1 MTILHEIGGV
11 FQQVVSMSLT
21 ASLVILAIC
30 AARLLLRQAPK
41 KFSYWLWAG
50 AAFRLVCPF
59 SFPAAFSLLALAPAA
74 QTVAETGPLTEVSY
88 LPGAGLPEAA
98 PGVGAADAALPQVA
112 GTGQALGLWEVL
124 GLVWLLGA
132 VALVVGALVAYL
144 RVKGQVATAV
154 KFAHNVYECG
164 AFRSPFVLGF
174 FRPKIY
180 IPFGLEPR
188 QREHVLC
195 HESAHIQRRDY
206 LIKTLGFL
214 LLAIHWFNPLVWLAF
229 HLMSRDME
237 MSCDEKVLAQLGEE
251 ARREYSLSLL
261 SIGSRRRFPAPNP
274 LAFGETGVKERVVNV
289 MKFRRAK
296 RWVTVA
302 AAVAVVAVTAACA
315 ANPAGESLLP
325 SASPASSGD
334 SGGAGDTSSATLA
347 TGVEDEVDQHLLEVL
362 TTWLDQPDQELLS
375 RYEAARQ
382 SLRPITMGD
391 GAAASAAESSPEA
404 DAGPSQVGE
413 SSLASG
419 KSSDPS
425 AAAQA
430 ELDAYLQEAFPP
442 EYFTERGYEAFTSTM
457 MQSYFFHL
465 FVGDGTMKLARLEP
479 NETEPENSSWQWVA
493 TARVSRPGEEEQDIP
508 LRVSVQ
514 EEGDKIASLRL
525 YREDV
530 TQVYAYFGSDP
541 FLAMESAAQEQQA
554 ELEAEMQDAFDNMQS
569 LQEEIDRLEAEQAE
583 GAAVSSQLEEA
594 QSQWQAE
601 FDRYGDALGQAYE
614 DGDTAESSAVS
625 QPEATPP
632 PAASQSGAETATEP
646 PQAAAARLGTAHYQ
660 WIRDNVGL
668 PVLDFYTETKVREI
682 SEAGDAM
689 IIGATDYFLPREED
703 KSLWIIG
710 NTKELDGDQ
719 EGWLRN
725 TCTIEARLVDGV
737 WTAMDYST
745 GILSLA

>member
-1 MTILHEIGGV
+1 MDIFREIGGV

-21 ASLVILAIC
+21 AGLVILAIC
-30 AARLLLRQAPK
+30 GARLLLRQAPK

-88 LPGAGLPEAA
+88 LPGAGLPAA
-98 PGVGAADAALPQVA
+98 PGVGAADAVLPQAA
-112 GTGQALGLWEVL
+112 GAGQALGLWEVL

-132 VALVVGALVAYL
+132 AALLIGALVAYL

-206 LIKTLGFL
+206 LVKPLGFL

-237 MSCDEKVLAQLGEE
+237 MSCDEKVLSQLGEE

-325 SASPASSGD
+325 SASPASAD
-334 SGGAGDTSSATLA
+334 SGGAGGTSSATLA
-347 TGVEDEVDQHLLEVL
+347 TGIYDEGDQRLLEVL
-362 TTWLDQPDQELLS
+362 TTWLDQPDETLVELSTSGDRAAVQEG
-375 RYEAARQ
+375 REAHNQKVDARF
-382 SLRPITMGD
+382 
-391 GAAASAAESSPEA
+391 E
-404 DAGPSQVGE
+404 
-413 SSLASG
+413 
-419 KSSDPS
+419 
-425 AAAQA
+425 
-430 ELDAYLQEAFPP
+430 ELFPG
-442 EYFTERGYEAFTSTM
+442 EYFTATGYESLRTKVL
-457 MQSYFFHL
+457 QDVRFHVM
-465 FVGDGTMKLARLEP
+465 VGDGTMKLARLEP

-569 LQEEIDRLEAEQAE
+569 LQEEIDRLEAEQEE

-625 QPEATPP
+625 QPEAAATPP
-632 PAASQSGAETATEP
+632 PPLEAPEADVTALGQAVFQEQLDRMGIAPLETAASQPTIYNQDEDTIQFGMGFYYRPENTED
-646 PQAAAARLGTAHYQ
+646 TMQ
-660 WIRDNVGL
+660 WL
-668 PVLDFYTETKVREI
+668 P
-682 SEAGDAM
+682 
-689 IIGATDYFLPREED
+689 
-703 KSLWIIG
+703 G
-710 NTKELDGDQ
+710 NTWYADG
-719 EGWLRN
+719 EYAGWLKCSRVM
-725 TCTIEARLVDGV
+725 TAELQDGQ
-737 WTAMDYST
+737 WTVTQVGT
-745 GILSLA
+745 GALPTPWPRG

>member
-1 MTILHEIGGV
+1 MDIFREIGGV

-21 ASLVILAIC
+21 AGLVILAIC

-88 LPGAGLPEAA
+88 LPGAGLPAAA
-98 PGVGAADAALPQVA
+98 PGVGAADAALPQAA
-112 GTGQALGLWEVL
+112 GAGQALGLWEVL

-132 VALVVGALVAYL
+132 AALLIGALVAYL

-206 LIKTLGFL
+206 LVKPLGFL
-214 LLAIHWFNPLVWLAF
+214 LLTIHWFNPLVWLAF

-237 MSCDEKVLAQLGEE
+237 MSCDEKVLSQLGEE

-325 SASPASSGD
+325 SASPASAD
-334 SGGAGDTSSATLA
+334 SGGAGGTSSATLA
-347 TGVEDEVDQHLLEVL
+347 TGIYDEADQHLLEVL
-362 TTWLDQPDQELLS
+362 TTWLDQPDEMLVELSTPGEKPATQE
-375 RYEAARQ
+375 
-382 SLRPITMGD
+382 
-391 GAAASAAESSPEA
+391 
-404 DAGPSQVGE
+404 V
-413 SSLASG
+413 
-419 KSSDPS
+419 
-425 AAAQA
+425 
-430 ELDAYLQEAFPP
+430 LDAMEQEINARFEELFPG
-442 EYFTERGYEAFTSTM
+442 EYFTATGYESLRAKVL
-457 MQSYFFHL
+457 QDVRFHVM
-465 FVGDGTMKLARLEP
+465 VGDGTMKLARLEP

-525 YREDV
+525 YPEDV

-541 FLAMESAAQEQQA
+541 FLGMESAAQEQQE
-554 ELEAEMQDAFDNMQS
+554 ELEAELQDAFDNMQS
-569 LQEEIDRLEAEQAE
+569 LQEEIDRLEAEQEE

-625 QPEATPP
+625 QPEAAATPP
-632 PAASQSGAETATEP
+632 PPQEAPEADVTALGQAVFQEQLDRMGIAPLETAASQPTIYNQNEDTIQFGMGFYYRPENTED
-646 PQAAAARLGTAHYQ
+646 TMQ
-660 WIRDNVGL
+660 WL
-668 PVLDFYTETKVREI
+668 P
-682 SEAGDAM
+682 
-689 IIGATDYFLPREED
+689 
-703 KSLWIIG
+703 G
-710 NTKELDGDQ
+710 NTWYADG
-719 EGWLRN
+719 EYAGWLKCSRVM
-725 TCTIEARLVDGV
+725 TAELQDGQ
-737 WTAMDYST
+737 WTVTQVGT
-745 GILSLA
+745 GALPTPWPRG

>member
-1 MTILHEIGGV
+1 MDIFREIGGV

-21 ASLVILAIC
+21 AGLVILAIC

-74 QTVAETGPLTEVSY
+74 QTVAEIGPLTEVSY
-88 LPGAGLPEAA
+88 LPGAGLPAAA
-98 PGVGAADAALPQVA
+98 PGGGAADAALPQAA
-112 GTGQALGLWEVL
+112 GAGQALGLWEVL

-132 VALVVGALVAYL
+132 AALLIGALVAYL

-206 LIKTLGFL
+206 LVKPLGFL

-237 MSCDEKVLAQLGEE
+237 MSCDEKVLSQLGEE

-325 SASPASSGD
+325 SSSPASSEDPG
-334 SGGAGDTSSATLA
+334 SAVSTASSTLA
-347 TGVEDEVDQHLLEVL
+347 TGMYDEADQHLLEVL
-362 TTWLDQPDQELLS
+362 TTWLDQPDETLVELSTPGEKPATQEVLDTM
-375 RYEAARQ
+375 EQEINARF
-382 SLRPITMGD
+382 
-391 GAAASAAESSPEA
+391 E
-404 DAGPSQVGE
+404 
-413 SSLASG
+413 
-419 KSSDPS
+419 
-425 AAAQA
+425 
-430 ELDAYLQEAFPP
+430 ELFPG
-442 EYFTERGYEAFTSTM
+442 EYFTETGYESLRAVVLQTVR
-457 MQSYFFHL
+457 FHTA
-465 FVGDGTMKLARLEP
+465 VGDGAMKLARLEP

-493 TARVSRPGEEEQDIP
+493 TVRVSRPGEEEQDIP

-525 YREDV
+525 YPEDV

-541 FLAMESAAQEQQA
+541 FLAMESAAQEQQE

-569 LQEEIDRLEAEQAE
+569 LQEEIDRLEAEQEE
-583 GAAVSSQLEEA
+583 GAAVSSRLEEA

-601 FDRYGDALGQAYE
+601 FDRYGAAQGQAYE

-625 QPEATPP
+625 QPETAATPP
-632 PAASQSGAETATEP
+632 PPQEAPEADVTALGQAVFQEQLDRMGIAPLETAASQPTIYNQNEDTIQFGMGFYYRPENTED
-646 PQAAAARLGTAHYQ
+646 TMQ
-660 WIRDNVGL
+660 WL
-668 PVLDFYTETKVREI
+668 P
-682 SEAGDAM
+682 
-689 IIGATDYFLPREED
+689 
-703 KSLWIIG
+703 G
-710 NTKELDGDQ
+710 NTWYADG
-719 EGWLRN
+719 EYAGWLKCSRVM
-725 TCTIEARLVDGV
+725 TAELQDGQ
-737 WTAMDYST
+737 WTVTQVGT
-745 GILSLA
+745 GALPTPWPQG

>member
-1 MTILHEIGGV
+1 MDIFREIGGV

-21 ASLVILAIC
+21 AGLVILAIC

-88 LPGAGLPEAA
+88 LPGAGLPAAA
-98 PGVGAADAALPQVA
+98 PGVGAADAVLPQAA
-112 GTGQALGLWEVL
+112 GAGQALGLWEVL

-132 VALVVGALVAYL
+132 AALLIGALVAYL

-206 LIKTLGFL
+206 LIKPLGFL

-237 MSCDEKVLAQLGEE
+237 MSCDEKVLSQLGEE

-334 SGGAGDTSSATLA
+334 SGGAGGTSSATLA

-362 TTWLDQPDQELLS
+362 TTWLDQPDETLVELSTPGEKPATQE
-375 RYEAARQ
+375 
-382 SLRPITMGD
+382 
-391 GAAASAAESSPEA
+391 
-404 DAGPSQVGE
+404 V
-413 SSLASG
+413 
-419 KSSDPS
+419 
-425 AAAQA
+425 
-430 ELDAYLQEAFPP
+430 LDAMEQEINARFEELFPG
-442 EYFTERGYEAFTSTM
+442 EYFTETGYESLRAVVL
-457 MQSYFFHL
+457 QAVRFHTA
-465 FVGDGTMKLARLEP
+465 VGDGTMKLARLEP

-493 TARVSRPGEEEQDIP
+493 TVRVSRPGEEEQDIP

-541 FLAMESAAQEQQA
+541 FLEMESAAQEQQE
-554 ELEAEMQDAFDNMQS
+554 ELEAELQDAFDNMQS
-569 LQEEIDRLEAEQAE
+569 LQEEIDRLEEEQEE
-583 GAAVSSQLEEA
+583 GAAVSSRLEEA

-625 QPEATPP
+625 QPEAAATPP
-632 PAASQSGAETATEP
+632 PPQEAPEADVTALGQAVFQEQLDRMGIAPLETAASQPTIYNQNEDTIQFGMGFYYRPENTED
-646 PQAAAARLGTAHYQ
+646 TMQ
-660 WIRDNVGL
+660 WL
-668 PVLDFYTETKVREI
+668 P
-682 SEAGDAM
+682 
-689 IIGATDYFLPREED
+689 
-703 KSLWIIG
+703 G
-710 NTKELDGDQ
+710 NTWYADG
-719 EGWLRN
+719 EYAGWLKCSRVM
-725 TCTIEARLVDGV
+725 TAELQDGQ
-737 WTAMDYST
+737 WTVTQVGT
-745 GILSLA
+745 GALPTPWPQG

>member
-1 MTILHEIGGV
+1 MTILREIGGV

-30 AARLLLRQAPK
+30 GARLLLRQAPK

-98 PGVGAADAALPQVA
+98 PGVGAADAVLPQAA
-112 GTGQALGLWEVL
+112 GAGQALGLWEVL

-132 VALVVGALVAYL
+132 AALLIGALVAYL

-206 LIKTLGFL
+206 LIKPLGFL

-237 MSCDEKVLAQLGEE
+237 MSCDEKVLSQLGEE

-325 SASPASSGD
+325 SSSPASSEDPG
-334 SGGAGDTSSATLA
+334 SAVSTASSTLA
-347 TGVEDEVDQHLLEVL
+347 TGMYDEADQHLLEVL
-362 TTWLDQPDQELLS
+362 TTWLDQPDETLVELSTPGEKPATQEVLDTM
-375 RYEAARQ
+375 EQEINARF
-382 SLRPITMGD
+382 
-391 GAAASAAESSPEA
+391 E
-404 DAGPSQVGE
+404 
-413 SSLASG
+413 
-419 KSSDPS
+419 
-425 AAAQA
+425 
-430 ELDAYLQEAFPP
+430 ELFPG
-442 EYFTERGYEAFTSTM
+442 EYFTETGYESLRAVVL
-457 MQSYFFHL
+457 QDVRFHTA
-465 FVGDGTMKLARLEP
+465 VGDGAMKLARLEP

-493 TARVSRPGEEEQDIP
+493 TVRVSRPGEEEQDIP

-541 FLAMESAAQEQQA
+541 FLAMESAAQEQQE

-569 LQEEIDRLEAEQAE
+569 LQEEIDQLEAEQEE

-625 QPEATPP
+625 QPEAAATPP
-632 PAASQSGAETATEP
+632 PPQEAPEADVTALGQAVFQEQLDRMGIAPLETAASQPTIYNQNEDTIQFGMGFYYRPENTED
-646 PQAAAARLGTAHYQ
+646 TMQ
-660 WIRDNVGL
+660 WL
-668 PVLDFYTETKVREI
+668 P
-682 SEAGDAM
+682 
-689 IIGATDYFLPREED
+689 
-703 KSLWIIG
+703 G
-710 NTKELDGDQ
+710 NTWYADG
-719 EGWLRN
+719 EYAGWLKCSRVM
-725 TCTIEARLVDGV
+725 TAELQDGQ
-737 WTAMDYST
+737 WTVTQVGT
-745 GILSLA
+745 GALPTPWPQG

>member
-1 MTILHEIGGV
+1 MDIFREIGGV

-21 ASLVILAIC
+21 AGLVILAIC

-88 LPGAGLPEAA
+88 LPGAGLPAAA
-98 PGVGAADAALPQVA
+98 PGVGAADAVLPQAA
-112 GTGQALGLWEVL
+112 GAGQALGLWEVL

-132 VALVVGALVAYL
+132 AALLIGALVAYL

-195 HESAHIQRRDY
+195 HESAHIQRGDY
-206 LIKTLGFL
+206 LIKPLGFL

-237 MSCDEKVLAQLGEE
+237 MSCDEKVLSQLGEE

-325 SASPASSGD
+325 SASPASAD
-334 SGGAGDTSSATLA
+334 SGGAGGTSSATLA

-362 TTWLDQPDQELLS
+362 TTWLNQPDETLVELSTPGEKPATQEVLDTM
-375 RYEAARQ
+375 EQEINARF
-382 SLRPITMGD
+382 
-391 GAAASAAESSPEA
+391 E
-404 DAGPSQVGE
+404 
-413 SSLASG
+413 
-419 KSSDPS
+419 
-425 AAAQA
+425 
-430 ELDAYLQEAFPP
+430 ELFPG
-442 EYFTERGYEAFTSTM
+442 EYFTETGYGSLRAKVL
-457 MQSYFFHL
+457 QAVRFHTA
-465 FVGDGTMKLARLEP
+465 VGDGTMKLARLEP

-493 TARVSRPGEEEQDIP
+493 TVRVSRPGEEEQDIP

-525 YREDV
+525 YPEDV

-541 FLAMESAAQEQQA
+541 FLAMESTAQEQQA
-554 ELEAEMQDAFDNMQS
+554 ELETEMQDAFDNMQS
-569 LQEEIDRLEAEQAE
+569 LQEEIDRLEAEQEE

-625 QPEATPP
+625 QPEAAATPP
-632 PAASQSGAETATEP
+632 PPQEAPEADVTALGQAVFQEQLDRMGIAPLETAASQPTIYNQNEDTIQFGMGFYYRPENTED
-646 PQAAAARLGTAHYQ
+646 TMQ
-660 WIRDNVGL
+660 WL
-668 PVLDFYTETKVREI
+668 P
-682 SEAGDAM
+682 
-689 IIGATDYFLPREED
+689 
-703 KSLWIIG
+703 G
-710 NTKELDGDQ
+710 NTWYADG
-719 EGWLRN
+719 EYAGWLKCSRVM
-725 TCTIEARLVDGV
+725 TAELQDGQ
-737 WTAMDYST
+737 WTVTQVGT
-745 GILSLA
+745 GALPTPWPQG

>member
-1 MTILHEIGGV
+1 MDIFREIGGV

-88 LPGAGLPEAA
+88 LPGAGLPAAA
-98 PGVGAADAALPQVA
+98 PGVGAADAALPQAA
-112 GTGQALGLWEVL
+112 GAGQALGLWEVL

-132 VALVVGALVAYL
+132 AALVIGALVAYL

-206 LIKTLGFL
+206 LVKPLGFL

-237 MSCDEKVLAQLGEE
+237 MSCDEKVLSQLGEE

-325 SASPASSGD
+325 SASPASAD
-334 SGGAGDTSSATLA
+334 SGGAGGTSSATLA

-362 TTWLDQPDQELLS
+362 TTWLDQPDETL
-375 RYEAARQ
+375 
-382 SLRPITMGD
+382 
-391 GAAASAAESSPEA
+391 
-404 DAGPSQVGE
+404 
-413 SSLASG
+413 
-419 KSSDPS
+419 
-425 AAAQA
+425 A
-430 ELDAYLQEAFPP
+430 ELSTPGEKPATQEVLDAMEQEINARFEELFPG
-442 EYFTERGYEAFTSTM
+442 EYFTATGYESLRAKVL
-457 MQSYFFHL
+457 QDVRFHVM
-465 FVGDGTMKLARLEP
+465 VGDGTMKLARLEP

-493 TARVSRPGEEEQDIP
+493 TVRVSRPGEEEQDIP

-525 YREDV
+525 YPEDV

-541 FLAMESAAQEQQA
+541 FLEMESAAQEQQE
-554 ELEAEMQDAFDNMQS
+554 ELEAELQDAFDNMQS
-569 LQEEIDRLEAEQAE
+569 LQEEIDRLEEEQEE

-625 QPEATPP
+625 QPETAATPP
-632 PAASQSGAETATEP
+632 PPQEAPEADVTALGQAVFQEQLDRMGIAPLETAASQPTIYNQDEDTIQFGMGFYYRPENTED
-646 PQAAAARLGTAHYQ
+646 TMQ
-660 WIRDNVGL
+660 WL
-668 PVLDFYTETKVREI
+668 P
-682 SEAGDAM
+682 
-689 IIGATDYFLPREED
+689 
-703 KSLWIIG
+703 G
-710 NTKELDGDQ
+710 NTWYADG
-719 EGWLRN
+719 EYAGWLKCSRVM
-725 TCTIEARLVDGV
+725 TAELQDGQ
-737 WTAMDYST
+737 WTVTQVGT
-745 GILSLA
+745 GALPTPWPRG

>member
-1 MTILHEIGGV
+1 MDIFREIGGV

-21 ASLVILAIC
+21 AGLVILAIC

-88 LPGAGLPEAA
+88 LPGAGLPAAA
-98 PGVGAADAALPQVA
+98 PGVGAADAALPQAA
-112 GTGQALGLWEVL
+112 GAGQALGLWEVL

-132 VALVVGALVAYL
+132 AALLIGALVAYL

-206 LIKTLGFL
+206 LVKPLGFL
-214 LLAIHWFNPLVWLAF
+214 LLTIHWFNPLVWLAF

-237 MSCDEKVLAQLGEE
+237 MSCDEKVLSQLGEE

-325 SASPASSGD
+325 SSSPASSEDPG
-334 SGGAGDTSSATLA
+334 SAVSTASSTLA
-347 TGVEDEVDQHLLEVL
+347 TGMYDEADQHLLEVL
-362 TTWLDQPDQELLS
+362 TTWLNQPDETLVELSTPGENPATQE
-375 RYEAARQ
+375 
-382 SLRPITMGD
+382 
-391 GAAASAAESSPEA
+391 
-404 DAGPSQVGE
+404 V
-413 SSLASG
+413 
-419 KSSDPS
+419 
-425 AAAQA
+425 
-430 ELDAYLQEAFPP
+430 LDAMEQEINARFEELFPG
-442 EYFTERGYEAFTSTM
+442 EYFTATGYESLRAKVL
-457 MQSYFFHL
+457 QDVRFHVM
-465 FVGDGTMKLARLEP
+465 VGDGTMKLARLEP

-493 TARVSRPGEEEQDIP
+493 TVRVSRPGEEEQDIP

-525 YREDV
+525 YPEDV

-554 ELEAEMQDAFDNMQS
+554 ELETEMQDAFDNMQS
-569 LQEEIDRLEAEQAE
+569 LQEEIDRLEAEQEE

-625 QPEATPP
+625 QPEAAATPP
-632 PAASQSGAETATEP
+632 PPQEAPEADVTALGQAVFQEQLDRMGIAPLETAASQPTIYNQDEDTIQFGMGFYYRPENTED
-646 PQAAAARLGTAHYQ
+646 TMQ
-660 WIRDNVGL
+660 WL
-668 PVLDFYTETKVREI
+668 P
-682 SEAGDAM
+682 
-689 IIGATDYFLPREED
+689 
-703 KSLWIIG
+703 G
-710 NTKELDGDQ
+710 NTWYADG
-719 EGWLRN
+719 EYAGWLKCSRVM
-725 TCTIEARLVDGV
+725 TAELQDGQ
-737 WTAMDYST
+737 WTVTQVGT
-745 GILSLA
+745 GALPTPWPQG

>member
-1 MTILHEIGGV
+1 MDIFREIGGV

-88 LPGAGLPEAA
+88 LPGAGLLEAA
-98 PGVGAADAALPQVA
+98 PGVGAADAVLPQAA
-112 GTGQALGLWEVL
+112 GAGQALGLWEVL

-132 VALVVGALVAYL
+132 AALVIGALVAYL

-206 LIKTLGFL
+206 LVKPLGFL

-237 MSCDEKVLAQLGEE
+237 MSCDEKVLSQLGEE

-334 SGGAGDTSSATLA
+334 SGGAGGTSSATLA
-347 TGVEDEVDQHLLEVL
+347 TGMYDEADQHLLEVL
-362 TTWLDQPDQELLS
+362 TTWLDQPDETLVELSTPGEKPATQE
-375 RYEAARQ
+375 
-382 SLRPITMGD
+382 
-391 GAAASAAESSPEA
+391 
-404 DAGPSQVGE
+404 V
-413 SSLASG
+413 
-419 KSSDPS
+419 
-425 AAAQA
+425 
-430 ELDAYLQEAFPP
+430 LDAMEQEINARFEELFPG
-442 EYFTERGYEAFTSTM
+442 EYFTETGYESLRAVVL
-457 MQSYFFHL
+457 QAVRFHTA
-465 FVGDGTMKLARLEP
+465 VGDGAMKLARLEP

-493 TARVSRPGEEEQDIP
+493 TVRVSRPGEEEQDIP

-541 FLAMESAAQEQQA
+541 FLAMESTAQEQQA

-569 LQEEIDRLEAEQAE
+569 LQEEIDQLEAEQEE

-625 QPEATPP
+625 QPEAAATPP
-632 PAASQSGAETATEP
+632 PPQEAPEADVTALGQAVFQEQLDRMGIAPLETAASQPTIYNQDEDTIQFGMGFYYRPENTED
-646 PQAAAARLGTAHYQ
+646 TTQ
-660 WIRDNVGL
+660 WL
-668 PVLDFYTETKVREI
+668 P
-682 SEAGDAM
+682 
-689 IIGATDYFLPREED
+689 
-703 KSLWIIG
+703 G
-710 NTKELDGDQ
+710 NTWYADG
-719 EGWLRN
+719 EYAGWLKCSRVM
-725 TCTIEARLVDGV
+725 TAELQDGQ
-737 WTAMDYST
+737 WTVTQVGT
-745 GILSLA
+745 GALPTPWPRG

>member
-1 MTILHEIGGV
+1 MTILREIGGV

-30 AARLLLRQAPK
+30 GARLLLRQAPK

-88 LPGAGLPEAA
+88 LPGAGLPAAA
-98 PGVGAADAALPQVA
+98 PGVGAADAALPQAA
-112 GTGQALGLWEVL
+112 GAGQALGLWEVL

-132 VALVVGALVAYL
+132 AALVIGALVAYL

-206 LIKTLGFL
+206 LIKPLGFL

-237 MSCDEKVLAQLGEE
+237 MSCDEKVLSQLGEE

-325 SASPASSGD
+325 SASPASAD
-334 SGGAGDTSSATLA
+334 SGGAGGTSSATLA
-347 TGVEDEVDQHLLEVL
+347 TGMYDEADQHLLEVL
-362 TTWLDQPDQELLS
+362 TTWLDQPDETLVELSTPGEKPATQE
-375 RYEAARQ
+375 
-382 SLRPITMGD
+382 
-391 GAAASAAESSPEA
+391 
-404 DAGPSQVGE
+404 V
-413 SSLASG
+413 
-419 KSSDPS
+419 
-425 AAAQA
+425 
-430 ELDAYLQEAFPP
+430 LDAMEQEINARFEELFPG
-442 EYFTERGYEAFTSTM
+442 EYFTETGYESLRAVVL
-457 MQSYFFHL
+457 QAVRFHTA
-465 FVGDGTMKLARLEP
+465 VGDGAMKLARLEP

-493 TARVSRPGEEEQDIP
+493 TVRVSRPGEEEQDIP

-541 FLAMESAAQEQQA
+541 FLAMESTAQEQQA

-569 LQEEIDRLEAEQAE
+569 LQEEIDRLEAEQEE

-625 QPEATPP
+625 QPEAAATPP
-632 PAASQSGAETATEP
+632 PPQEAPEADVTALGQAVFQEQLDRMGIAPLETAASQPTIYNQNEDTIQFGMGFYYRPENTED
-646 PQAAAARLGTAHYQ
+646 TMQ
-660 WIRDNVGL
+660 WL
-668 PVLDFYTETKVREI
+668 P
-682 SEAGDAM
+682 
-689 IIGATDYFLPREED
+689 
-703 KSLWIIG
+703 G
-710 NTKELDGDQ
+710 NTWYADG
-719 EGWLRN
+719 EYAGWLKCSRVM
-725 TCTIEARLVDGV
+725 TAELQDGQ
-737 WTAMDYST
+737 WTVTQVGT
-745 GILSLA
+745 GALPTPWPQG

>member
-74 QTVAETGPLTEVSY
+74 QTVSETGPLTEVSY

-98 PGVGAADAALPQVA
+98 PGVGAADAVLPQAA
-112 GTGQALGLWEVL
+112 GAGQALGLWEVL

-132 VALVVGALVAYL
+132 AALVIGALAAYL

-206 LIKTLGFL
+206 LVKPLGFL

-237 MSCDEKVLAQLGEE
+237 MSCDEKVLSQLGEE

-325 SASPASSGD
+325 SASPASAD
-334 SGGAGDTSSATLA
+334 SGGAGGTSSATLA
-347 TGVEDEVDQHLLEVL
+347 TGMYDEADQHLLEVL
-362 TTWLDQPDQELLS
+362 TTWLDQPDETLVELSTPGEKPATQE
-375 RYEAARQ
+375 
-382 SLRPITMGD
+382 
-391 GAAASAAESSPEA
+391 
-404 DAGPSQVGE
+404 V
-413 SSLASG
+413 
-419 KSSDPS
+419 
-425 AAAQA
+425 
-430 ELDAYLQEAFPP
+430 LDAMEQEINARFEELFPG
-442 EYFTERGYEAFTSTM
+442 EYFTETGYESLRAVVL
-457 MQSYFFHL
+457 QAVRFHTA
-465 FVGDGTMKLARLEP
+465 VGDGAMKLARLEP

-493 TARVSRPGEEEQDIP
+493 TVRVSRPGEEEQDIP

-541 FLAMESAAQEQQA
+541 FLAMESTAQEQQA

-569 LQEEIDRLEAEQAE
+569 LQEEIDQLEAEQEE

-625 QPEATPP
+625 QPEAAATPP
-632 PAASQSGAETATEP
+632 PPQEAPEADVTALGQAVFQEQLDRMGIAPLETAASQPTIYNQDEDTIQFGMGFYYRPENTED
-646 PQAAAARLGTAHYQ
+646 TTQ
-660 WIRDNVGL
+660 WL
-668 PVLDFYTETKVREI
+668 P
-682 SEAGDAM
+682 
-689 IIGATDYFLPREED
+689 
-703 KSLWIIG
+703 G
-710 NTKELDGDQ
+710 NTWYADG
-719 EGWLRN
+719 EYAGWLKCSRVM
-725 TCTIEARLVDGV
+725 TAELQDGQ
-737 WTAMDYST
+737 WTVTQVGT
-745 GILSLA
+745 GALPTPWPQG

>member
-1 MTILHEIGGV
+1 MTILREIGGV

-21 ASLVILAIC
+21 AGLVILAIC

-98 PGVGAADAALPQVA
+98 PGVETADAALPQAA
-112 GTGQALGLWEVL
+112 GAGQALGLWEVL

-132 VALVVGALVAYL
+132 AALLIGALVAYL

-206 LIKTLGFL
+206 LIKPLGFL

-237 MSCDEKVLAQLGEE
+237 MSCDEKVLSQLGEE

-334 SGGAGDTSSATLA
+334 SGGAGGTSSATLA
-347 TGVEDEVDQHLLEVL
+347 TGIYDEVDQHLLEVL
-362 TTWLDQPDQELLS
+362 TTWLDQPDETLVELSTPGEKPATQEVLDTM
-375 RYEAARQ
+375 EQEINARF
-382 SLRPITMGD
+382 
-391 GAAASAAESSPEA
+391 E
-404 DAGPSQVGE
+404 
-413 SSLASG
+413 
-419 KSSDPS
+419 
-425 AAAQA
+425 
-430 ELDAYLQEAFPP
+430 ELFPG
-442 EYFTERGYEAFTSTM
+442 EYFTETGYASLRAVVL
-457 MQSYFFHL
+457 QAVRFHTA
-465 FVGDGTMKLARLEP
+465 VGDGTMKLARLEP

-493 TARVSRPGEEEQDIP
+493 TVRVSRPGEEEQDIP

-569 LQEEIDRLEAEQAE
+569 LQEEIDRLEEEQEE

-625 QPEATPP
+625 RPEAAATPP
-632 PAASQSGAETATEP
+632 PPQEAPEADVTALGQAVFQEQLDRMGIAPLETAASQPTIYNQDEDTIQFGMGFYYRPENTED
-646 PQAAAARLGTAHYQ
+646 TMQ
-660 WIRDNVGL
+660 WL
-668 PVLDFYTETKVREI
+668 P
-682 SEAGDAM
+682 
-689 IIGATDYFLPREED
+689 
-703 KSLWIIG
+703 G
-710 NTKELDGDQ
+710 NTWYADG
-719 EGWLRN
+719 EYAGWLKCSRVM
-725 TCTIEARLVDGV
+725 TAELQDGQ
-737 WTAMDYST
+737 WTVTQAGT
-745 GILSLA
+745 GALPTPWPQG

>member
-1 MTILHEIGGV
+1 MDIFREIGGV

-21 ASLVILAIC
+21 AGLVILAIC

-88 LPGAGLPEAA
+88 LPGAGLPAAA
-98 PGVGAADAALPQVA
+98 PGVGAADAALPQAA
-112 GTGQALGLWEVL
+112 GAGQALGLWEVL

-132 VALVVGALVAYL
+132 AALLIGALVAYL

-206 LIKTLGFL
+206 LVKPLGFL

-237 MSCDEKVLAQLGEE
+237 MSCDEKVLSQLGEE

-325 SASPASSGD
+325 SSSPASSEDPG
-334 SGGAGDTSSATLA
+334 SAVSTASSTLA
-347 TGVEDEVDQHLLEVL
+347 TGMYDEADQHLLEVL
-362 TTWLDQPDQELLS
+362 TTWLDQPDETLVELSTPGEKPATQEVLDTM
-375 RYEAARQ
+375 EQEINARF
-382 SLRPITMGD
+382 
-391 GAAASAAESSPEA
+391 E
-404 DAGPSQVGE
+404 
-413 SSLASG
+413 
-419 KSSDPS
+419 
-425 AAAQA
+425 
-430 ELDAYLQEAFPP
+430 ELFPG
-442 EYFTERGYEAFTSTM
+442 EYFTETGYESLRAVVLQTVR
-457 MQSYFFHL
+457 FHTA
-465 FVGDGTMKLARLEP
+465 VGDGTMKLARLEP

-493 TARVSRPGEEEQDIP
+493 TVRVSRPGEEEQDIP

-525 YREDV
+525 YPEDV

-569 LQEEIDRLEAEQAE
+569 LQEEIDRLEAEQEE

-601 FDRYGDALGQAYE
+601 FDRYGAAQGQAYE

-625 QPEATPP
+625 QPETAATPP
-632 PAASQSGAETATEP
+632 PPQEAPEADVTALGQAVFQEQLDRMGIAPLETAASQPTIYNQDEDTIQFGMGFYYRPENTED
-646 PQAAAARLGTAHYQ
+646 TMQ
-660 WIRDNVGL
+660 WL
-668 PVLDFYTETKVREI
+668 P
-682 SEAGDAM
+682 
-689 IIGATDYFLPREED
+689 
-703 KSLWIIG
+703 G
-710 NTKELDGDQ
+710 NTWYADG
-719 EGWLRN
+719 EYAGWLKCSRVM
-725 TCTIEARLVDGV
+725 TAELQDGQ
-737 WTAMDYST
+737 WTVTQVGT
-745 GILSLA
+745 GALPTPWPRG

>member
-1 MTILHEIGGV
+1 MTILREIDGV

-21 ASLVILAIC
+21 AGLVILAIC

-88 LPGAGLPEAA
+88 LPGAGLPAAA
-98 PGVGAADAALPQVA
+98 PGVGAADAALPQAA
-112 GTGQALGLWEVL
+112 GAGQALGLWEVL
-124 GLVWLLGA
+124 GLVWILGA
-132 VALVVGALVAYL
+132 AALLIGALVAYL

-188 QREHVLC
+188 QQEHVLC

-206 LIKTLGFL
+206 LIKPLGFL

-237 MSCDEKVLAQLGEE
+237 MSCDEKVLSQLGEE

-325 SASPASSGD
+325 SASPASAD
-334 SGGAGDTSSATLA
+334 SGGAGGTSSATLA
-347 TGVEDEVDQHLLEVL
+347 TGIYDEADQHLLEVL
-362 TTWLDQPDQELLS
+362 TTWLDQPDEMLVELSTPGEKPATQE
-375 RYEAARQ
+375 
-382 SLRPITMGD
+382 
-391 GAAASAAESSPEA
+391 
-404 DAGPSQVGE
+404 V
-413 SSLASG
+413 
-419 KSSDPS
+419 
-425 AAAQA
+425 
-430 ELDAYLQEAFPP
+430 LDAMEQEINARFEELFPG
-442 EYFTERGYEAFTSTM
+442 EYFTATGYESLRAKVL
-457 MQSYFFHL
+457 QDVRFHVM
-465 FVGDGTMKLARLEP
+465 VGDGTMKLARLEP

-525 YREDV
+525 YPEDV

-541 FLAMESAAQEQQA
+541 FLGMESAAQEQQE
-554 ELEAEMQDAFDNMQS
+554 ELEAELQDAFDNMQS
-569 LQEEIDRLEAEQAE
+569 LQEEIDRLEEEQEE

-601 FDRYGDALGQAYE
+601 FDRYGAAQGQAYE

-625 QPEATPP
+625 QPETAATPP
-632 PAASQSGAETATEP
+632 PPQEAPEADVTALGQAVFQEQLDRMGIAPLETAASQPTIYNQDEDTIQFGMGFYYRPENTED
-646 PQAAAARLGTAHYQ
+646 TMQ
-660 WIRDNVGL
+660 WL
-668 PVLDFYTETKVREI
+668 P
-682 SEAGDAM
+682 
-689 IIGATDYFLPREED
+689 
-703 KSLWIIG
+703 G
-710 NTKELDGDQ
+710 NTWYADG
-719 EGWLRN
+719 EYAGWLKCSRVM
-725 TCTIEARLVDGV
+725 TAELQDGQ
-737 WTAMDYST
+737 WTVTQVGT
-745 GILSLA
+745 GALPTPWPQG

>member
-1 MTILHEIGGV
+1 MDIFREIGGV

-21 ASLVILAIC
+21 AGLVILAIC

-88 LPGAGLPEAA
+88 LPGAGLPAAA
-98 PGVGAADAALPQVA
+98 PGVGAADAALPQAA
-112 GTGQALGLWEVL
+112 GAGQALGLWEVL

-132 VALVVGALVAYL
+132 AALLIGALVAYL

-206 LIKTLGFL
+206 LVKPLGFL

-237 MSCDEKVLAQLGEE
+237 MSCDEKVLSQLGEE

-334 SGGAGDTSSATLA
+334 SGGAGGTSSATLA
-347 TGVEDEVDQHLLEVL
+347 TGIYDEADQHLLEVL
-362 TTWLDQPDQELLS
+362 TTWLDQPDETLVELSTPGEKPATQEVLDTM
-375 RYEAARQ
+375 EQEINARF
-382 SLRPITMGD
+382 
-391 GAAASAAESSPEA
+391 E
-404 DAGPSQVGE
+404 
-413 SSLASG
+413 
-419 KSSDPS
+419 
-425 AAAQA
+425 
-430 ELDAYLQEAFPP
+430 ELFPG
-442 EYFTERGYEAFTSTM
+442 EYFTETGYESLRAKVL
-457 MQSYFFHL
+457 QAVRFHTA
-465 FVGDGTMKLARLEP
+465 VGDGAMKLARLEP

-493 TARVSRPGEEEQDIP
+493 TVRVSRPGEEEQDIP

-541 FLAMESAAQEQQA
+541 FLAMESTAQEQQE

-569 LQEEIDRLEAEQAE
+569 LQEEIDRLEAEQEE

-601 FDRYGDALGQAYE
+601 FDRYGDAQGQAYE

-625 QPEATPP
+625 QPETAATPP
-632 PAASQSGAETATEP
+632 PPQEAPEADVTALGQAVFQEQLDRMGIAPLETAASQPTIYNQDEDTIQFGMGFYYRPENTED
-646 PQAAAARLGTAHYQ
+646 TMQ
-660 WIRDNVGL
+660 WL
-668 PVLDFYTETKVREI
+668 P
-682 SEAGDAM
+682 
-689 IIGATDYFLPREED
+689 
-703 KSLWIIG
+703 G
-710 NTKELDGDQ
+710 NTWYADG
-719 EGWLRN
+719 EYAGWLKCSRVM
-725 TCTIEARLVDGV
+725 TAELQDGQ
-737 WTAMDYST
+737 WTVTQVGT
-745 GILSLA
+745 GALPTPWPRG

>member
-1 MTILHEIGGV
+1 MDIFREIGGV

-21 ASLVILAIC
+21 AGLVILAIC

-98 PGVGAADAALPQVA
+98 PGVETADAALPQAA
-112 GTGQALGLWEVL
+112 GAGQALGLWEVL

-132 VALVVGALVAYL
+132 AALLIGALVAYL
-144 RVKGQVATAV
+144 RVKRQVATAV

-206 LIKTLGFL
+206 LVKPLGFL

-237 MSCDEKVLAQLGEE
+237 MSCDEKVLSQLGEE

-325 SASPASSGD
+325 SASPASAD
-334 SGGAGDTSSATLA
+334 SGGAGGTSSATLA
-347 TGVEDEVDQHLLEVL
+347 TGIYDEADQHLLEVL
-362 TTWLDQPDQELLS
+362 TTWLDQPDETLVELSTPGEMPATQE
-375 RYEAARQ
+375 
-382 SLRPITMGD
+382 
-391 GAAASAAESSPEA
+391 
-404 DAGPSQVGE
+404 V
-413 SSLASG
+413 
-419 KSSDPS
+419 
-425 AAAQA
+425 
-430 ELDAYLQEAFPP
+430 LDAMEQEINARFEELFPG
-442 EYFTERGYEAFTSTM
+442 EYFTETGYGSLRAKVL
-457 MQSYFFHL
+457 QAVRFHTA
-465 FVGDGTMKLARLEP
+465 VGDGTMKLARLEP

-493 TARVSRPGEEEQDIP
+493 TVRVSRPGEEEQDIP

-541 FLAMESAAQEQQA
+541 FLAMESTAQEQQA

-569 LQEEIDRLEAEQAE
+569 LQEEIDRLEAEQEE

-625 QPEATPP
+625 QPEAAAPP
-632 PAASQSGAETATEP
+632 EDSQSEAETTSETP
-646 PQAAAARLGTAHYQ
+646 EAAAARLGTSHYQ
-660 WIRDNVGL
+660 RTRDNVGL
-668 PVLDFYTETKVREI
+668 PVLDFYTETAVREI
-682 SEAGDAM
+682 SETGDAM

-703 KSLWIIG
+703 KSLWFIG

-725 TCTIEARLVDGV
+725 TCTIEAHLVDGV
-737 WTAMDYST
+737 WTEVDYST
-745 GILSLA
+745 GILSLD

>member
-1 MTILHEIGGV
+1 MTILREIGGV

-30 AARLLLRQAPK
+30 GARLLLRQAPK

-98 PGVGAADAALPQVA
+98 PGVGAADAVLPQAA
-112 GTGQALGLWEVL
+112 GAGQALGLWEVL

-132 VALVVGALVAYL
+132 AALLIGALAAYL

-206 LIKTLGFL
+206 LVKPLGFL

-237 MSCDEKVLAQLGEE
+237 MSCDEKVLSQLGEE

-325 SASPASSGD
+325 SASPASAD
-334 SGGAGDTSSATLA
+334 SGGAGGTSSATLA
-347 TGVEDEVDQHLLEVL
+347 TGMYDEADQHLLEVL
-362 TTWLDQPDQELLS
+362 TTWLDQPDETLVELSTPGEKPATQE
-375 RYEAARQ
+375 
-382 SLRPITMGD
+382 
-391 GAAASAAESSPEA
+391 
-404 DAGPSQVGE
+404 V
-413 SSLASG
+413 
-419 KSSDPS
+419 
-425 AAAQA
+425 
-430 ELDAYLQEAFPP
+430 LDAMEQEINARFEELFPG
-442 EYFTERGYEAFTSTM
+442 EYFTETGYESLRAVVL
-457 MQSYFFHL
+457 QAVRFHTA
-465 FVGDGTMKLARLEP
+465 VGDGAMKLARLEP

-493 TARVSRPGEEEQDIP
+493 TVRVSRPGEEEQDIP

-569 LQEEIDRLEAEQAE
+569 LQEEIDRLEAEQEE

-625 QPEATPP
+625 QPEAAATPP
-632 PAASQSGAETATEP
+632 PPQEAPEADVTALGQAVFQEQLDRMGIAPLETAASQPTIYNQDEDTIQFGMGFYYQPENTED
-646 PQAAAARLGTAHYQ
+646 TMQ
-660 WIRDNVGL
+660 WL
-668 PVLDFYTETKVREI
+668 P
-682 SEAGDAM
+682 
-689 IIGATDYFLPREED
+689 
-703 KSLWIIG
+703 G
-710 NTKELDGDQ
+710 NTWYADG
-719 EGWLRN
+719 EYAGWLKCSRVM
-725 TCTIEARLVDGV
+725 TAELQDGQ
-737 WTAMDYST
+737 WTVTQVGT
-745 GILSLA
+745 GALPTPWPQG

>member
-1 MTILHEIGGV
+1 MDIFREIGGV

-21 ASLVILAIC
+21 AGLVILAIC

-98 PGVGAADAALPQVA
+98 PGVGAADAVLPQAA
-112 GTGQALGLWEVL
+112 GAVQALGLWEVL

-132 VALVVGALVAYL
+132 AALLIGALVAYL

-206 LIKTLGFL
+206 LIKPLGFL

-237 MSCDEKVLAQLGEE
+237 MSCDEKVLSQLGEE

-334 SGGAGDTSSATLA
+334 SGGAGGTSSATLA
-347 TGVEDEVDQHLLEVL
+347 TGIYDEADQHLLEVL
-362 TTWLDQPDQELLS
+362 TTWLDQPDEMLVELSTPGEKPATQE
-375 RYEAARQ
+375 
-382 SLRPITMGD
+382 
-391 GAAASAAESSPEA
+391 
-404 DAGPSQVGE
+404 V
-413 SSLASG
+413 
-419 KSSDPS
+419 
-425 AAAQA
+425 
-430 ELDAYLQEAFPP
+430 LDAMEQEINARFEELFPG
-442 EYFTERGYEAFTSTM
+442 EYFTATGYESLRAKVL
-457 MQSYFFHL
+457 QDVRFHVM
-465 FVGDGTMKLARLEP
+465 VGDGTMKLARLEP

-541 FLAMESAAQEQQA
+541 FLAMESTAQEQQA
-554 ELEAEMQDAFDNMQS
+554 ELEAEMQDAFDSMQS
-569 LQEEIDRLEAEQAE
+569 LQEEIDRLEAEQEE
-583 GAAVSSQLEEA
+583 GVAVSSQLEEA

-625 QPEATPP
+625 QPEAAATPP
-632 PAASQSGAETATEP
+632 PPQEAPEADVTALGQAVFQEQLDRMGIAPLETAASQPTIYNQDEDTIQFGMTFYYRPENLDDS
-646 PQAAAARLGTAHYQ
+646 QQ
-660 WIRDNVGL
+660 WL
-668 PVLDFYTETKVREI
+668 P
-682 SEAGDAM
+682 
-689 IIGATDYFLPREED
+689 
-703 KSLWIIG
+703 G
-710 NTKELDGDQ
+710 NTWYADG
-719 EGWLRN
+719 EYAGWLKCSRVM
-725 TCTIEARLVDGV
+725 TAELQDGQ
-737 WTAMDYST
+737 WTVTQVGT
-745 GILSLA
+745 GALPTPWPQG

>member
-1 MTILHEIGGV
+1 MDIFREIGGV

-21 ASLVILAIC
+21 AGLVILAIC

-88 LPGAGLPEAA
+88 LPGAGLPAAA
-98 PGVGAADAALPQVA
+98 PGVGAADAALPQAA
-112 GTGQALGLWEVL
+112 GAGQALGLWEVL

-132 VALVVGALVAYL
+132 AALLIGALVAYL

-206 LIKTLGFL
+206 LVKPLGFL

-237 MSCDEKVLAQLGEE
+237 MSCDEKVLSQLGEE

-334 SGGAGDTSSATLA
+334 SGGAGGTSSATLA
-347 TGVEDEVDQHLLEVL
+347 TGIYDEADQHLLEVL
-362 TTWLDQPDQELLS
+362 TTWLDQPDETL
-375 RYEAARQ
+375 
-382 SLRPITMGD
+382 
-391 GAAASAAESSPEA
+391 
-404 DAGPSQVGE
+404 
-413 SSLASG
+413 
-419 KSSDPS
+419 
-425 AAAQA
+425 A
-430 ELDAYLQEAFPP
+430 ELSTPGEKPATQEVLDTMEQEINARFEELFPG
-442 EYFTERGYEAFTSTM
+442 EYFTETGYESLRAVVL
-457 MQSYFFHL
+457 QAVRFHVM
-465 FVGDGTMKLARLEP
+465 VGDGTMKLARLEP

-525 YREDV
+525 YPEDV

-541 FLAMESAAQEQQA
+541 FLEMESAAQEQQE
-554 ELEAEMQDAFDNMQS
+554 ELEAELQDAFDNMQS
-569 LQEEIDRLEAEQAE
+569 LQEEIDRLEEEQEE

-601 FDRYGDALGQAYE
+601 FDRYGAAQGQAYE

-625 QPEATPP
+625 QPETAATPP
-632 PAASQSGAETATEP
+632 PPQEAPEADVTALGQAVFQEQLDRMGIAPLETAASQPTIYNQDEDTIQFGMGFYYRPENTED
-646 PQAAAARLGTAHYQ
+646 TMQ
-660 WIRDNVGL
+660 WL
-668 PVLDFYTETKVREI
+668 P
-682 SEAGDAM
+682 
-689 IIGATDYFLPREED
+689 
-703 KSLWIIG
+703 G
-710 NTKELDGDQ
+710 NTWYADG
-719 EGWLRN
+719 EYAGWLKCSRVM
-725 TCTIEARLVDGV
+725 TAELQDGQ
-737 WTAMDYST
+737 WTVTQVGT
-745 GILSLA
+745 GALPTPWPQG

>member
-1 MTILHEIGGV
+1 MDIFREIGGV

-21 ASLVILAIC
+21 AGLVILAIC

-88 LPGAGLPEAA
+88 LPGAGLPAAA
-98 PGVGAADAALPQVA
+98 PGVGAADAALPQAA
-112 GTGQALGLWEVL
+112 GAGQALGLWEVL

-132 VALVVGALVAYL
+132 AALLIGALVAYL

-206 LIKTLGFL
+206 LVKPLGFL

-237 MSCDEKVLAQLGEE
+237 MSCDEKVLSQLGEE

-325 SASPASSGD
+325 SASPASAD
-334 SGGAGDTSSATLA
+334 SGGAGGTSSATLA
-347 TGVEDEVDQHLLEVL
+347 TGIYDEADQHLLEVL
-362 TTWLDQPDQELLS
+362 TTWLDQPDETL
-375 RYEAARQ
+375 
-382 SLRPITMGD
+382 
-391 GAAASAAESSPEA
+391 
-404 DAGPSQVGE
+404 
-413 SSLASG
+413 
-419 KSSDPS
+419 
-425 AAAQA
+425 A
-430 ELDAYLQEAFPP
+430 ELSTPGEKPATQEVLDTMEQEINARFEELFPG
-442 EYFTERGYEAFTSTM
+442 EYFTETGYESLRAVVL
-457 MQSYFFHL
+457 QAVRFHTA
-465 FVGDGTMKLARLEP
+465 VGDGTMKLARLEP

-493 TARVSRPGEEEQDIP
+493 TVRVSRPGEEEQDIP
-508 LRVSVQ
+508 LRVSAQ

-541 FLAMESAAQEQQA
+541 FLAMESAAQEQQE
-554 ELEAEMQDAFDNMQS
+554 ELEAELQDAFDNMQS
-569 LQEEIDRLEAEQAE
+569 LQEEIDRLEEEQEE

-601 FDRYGDALGQAYE
+601 FDRYGAAQGQAYE

-625 QPEATPP
+625 QPETAATPP
-632 PAASQSGAETATEP
+632 PPQEAPEADVTALGQAVFQEQLDRMGIAPLETAASQPTIYNQDEDTIQFGMGFYYRPENTED
-646 PQAAAARLGTAHYQ
+646 TMQ
-660 WIRDNVGL
+660 WL
-668 PVLDFYTETKVREI
+668 P
-682 SEAGDAM
+682 
-689 IIGATDYFLPREED
+689 
-703 KSLWIIG
+703 G
-710 NTKELDGDQ
+710 NTWYADG
-719 EGWLRN
+719 EYAGWLKCSRVM
-725 TCTIEARLVDGV
+725 TAELQDGQ
-737 WTAMDYST
+737 WTVTQVGT
-745 GILSLA
+745 GALPTPWPQG

>member
-1 MTILHEIGGV
+1 MDIFREIGGV

-21 ASLVILAIC
+21 AGLVILAIC

-88 LPGAGLPEAA
+88 LPGAGLPAAA
-98 PGVGAADAALPQVA
+98 PGVGAADAALPQAA
-112 GTGQALGLWEVL
+112 GAGQALGLWEVL

-132 VALVVGALVAYL
+132 AALLIGALVAYL

-206 LIKTLGFL
+206 LVKPLGFL

-237 MSCDEKVLAQLGEE
+237 MSCDEKVLSQLGEE

-334 SGGAGDTSSATLA
+334 PGSAVSTASSTLA
-347 TGVEDEVDQHLLEVL
+347 TGMYDEADQHLLEVL
-362 TTWLDQPDQELLS
+362 TTWLDQPDETLVELSTPGEKPATQEVLDTM
-375 RYEAARQ
+375 EQEINARF
-382 SLRPITMGD
+382 
-391 GAAASAAESSPEA
+391 E
-404 DAGPSQVGE
+404 
-413 SSLASG
+413 
-419 KSSDPS
+419 
-425 AAAQA
+425 
-430 ELDAYLQEAFPP
+430 ELFPG
-442 EYFTERGYEAFTSTM
+442 EYFTATGYESLRAKVL
-457 MQSYFFHL
+457 QDVRFHVM
-465 FVGDGTMKLARLEP
+465 VGDGTMKLARLEP

-525 YREDV
+525 YPEDV

-541 FLAMESAAQEQQA
+541 FLEMESAAQEQQE
-554 ELEAEMQDAFDNMQS
+554 ELEAELQDAFDNMQS
-569 LQEEIDRLEAEQAE
+569 LQEEIDRLEEEQEE

-601 FDRYGDALGQAYE
+601 FDRYGAAQGQAYE

-625 QPEATPP
+625 QPETAATPP
-632 PAASQSGAETATEP
+632 PPQEAPEADVTALGQAVFQEQLDRMGIAPLETAASQPTIYNQDEDTIQFGMGFYYRPENTED
-646 PQAAAARLGTAHYQ
+646 TMQ
-660 WIRDNVGL
+660 WL
-668 PVLDFYTETKVREI
+668 P
-682 SEAGDAM
+682 
-689 IIGATDYFLPREED
+689 
-703 KSLWIIG
+703 G
-710 NTKELDGDQ
+710 NTWYADG
-719 EGWLRN
+719 EYAGWLRCSRVM
-725 TCTIEARLVDGV
+725 TAELQDGQ
-737 WTAMDYST
+737 WTVTQVGT
-745 GILSLA
+745 GAVPTPWPQG

>member
-1 MTILHEIGGV
+1 MTILREIGGV

-98 PGVGAADAALPQVA
+98 PGLGAADAALPQAA
-112 GTGQALGLWEVL
+112 GAGQALGLWEVL

-132 VALVVGALVAYL
+132 AALLIGALVAYL

-206 LIKTLGFL
+206 LVKPLGFL

-237 MSCDEKVLAQLGEE
+237 MSCDEKVLSQLGEE

-325 SASPASSGD
+325 SASPASAD
-334 SGGAGDTSSATLA
+334 SGGAGGTSSATLA
-347 TGVEDEVDQHLLEVL
+347 TGIYDEADQHLLEVL
-362 TTWLDQPDQELLS
+362 TTWLDQPDETL
-375 RYEAARQ
+375 
-382 SLRPITMGD
+382 
-391 GAAASAAESSPEA
+391 
-404 DAGPSQVGE
+404 
-413 SSLASG
+413 
-419 KSSDPS
+419 
-425 AAAQA
+425 A
-430 ELDAYLQEAFPP
+430 ELSTPGEKPATQEVLDTMEQEINARFEELFPG
-442 EYFTERGYEAFTSTM
+442 EYFTETGYGSLRAKVL
-457 MQSYFFHL
+457 QAVRFHTA
-465 FVGDGTMKLARLEP
+465 VGDGAMKLARLEP

-493 TARVSRPGEEEQDIP
+493 TVRVSRPGEEEQDIP

-525 YREDV
+525 YPEDV

-541 FLAMESAAQEQQA
+541 FLAMESTAQEQQA

-569 LQEEIDRLEAEQAE
+569 LQEEIDRLEAEQEE
-583 GAAVSSQLEEA
+583 GVAVSSQLEEA

-625 QPEATPP
+625 QPEAAATPP
-632 PAASQSGAETATEP
+632 PPQEAPEADVTALGQAVFQEQLDRMGIAPLETAASQPTIYNQDEDTIQFGMGFYYRPENTED
-646 PQAAAARLGTAHYQ
+646 TTQ
-660 WIRDNVGL
+660 WL
-668 PVLDFYTETKVREI
+668 P
-682 SEAGDAM
+682 
-689 IIGATDYFLPREED
+689 
-703 KSLWIIG
+703 G
-710 NTKELDGDQ
+710 NTWYADG
-719 EGWLRN
+719 EYAGWLKCSRVM
-725 TCTIEARLVDGV
+725 TAELQDGQ
-737 WTAMDYST
+737 WTVTQVGT
-745 GILSLA
+745 GALPTPWPQG

>member
-1 MTILHEIGGV
+1 MDIFREIGGV

-30 AARLLLRQAPK
+30 GARLLLRQAPK

-74 QTVAETGPLTEVSY
+74 QTVTETGPLTEVSY
-88 LPGAGLPEAA
+88 LPGAGLPAAA
-98 PGVGAADAALPQVA
+98 PGVGAADAVLPQAA
-112 GTGQALGLWEVL
+112 GAGQALGLWEVL

-132 VALVVGALVAYL
+132 AALLIGALVAYL

-206 LIKTLGFL
+206 LIKPLGFL

-237 MSCDEKVLAQLGEE
+237 MSCDEKVLSQLGEE

-325 SASPASSGD
+325 SSSPASSEDPG
-334 SGGAGDTSSATLA
+334 SAVSTASSTLA
-347 TGVEDEVDQHLLEVL
+347 TGMYDEADQHLLEVL
-362 TTWLDQPDQELLS
+362 TTWLDQPDETLVELSTPGEKPATQEVLDTM
-375 RYEAARQ
+375 EQEINARF
-382 SLRPITMGD
+382 
-391 GAAASAAESSPEA
+391 E
-404 DAGPSQVGE
+404 
-413 SSLASG
+413 
-419 KSSDPS
+419 
-425 AAAQA
+425 
-430 ELDAYLQEAFPP
+430 ELFPG
-442 EYFTERGYEAFTSTM
+442 EYFTATGYESLRAKVL
-457 MQSYFFHL
+457 QDVRFHVM
-465 FVGDGTMKLARLEP
+465 VGDGTMKLARLEP

-541 FLAMESAAQEQQA
+541 FLAMESTAQEQQA
-554 ELEAEMQDAFDNMQS
+554 ELEAEMQDAFDSMQS
-569 LQEEIDRLEAEQAE
+569 LQEEIDRLEAEQEE
-583 GAAVSSQLEEA
+583 GVAVSSQLEEA

-601 FDRYGDALGQAYE
+601 FDRYGEALGQAYE

-625 QPEATPP
+625 QPEAAATPP
-632 PAASQSGAETATEP
+632 PPQEAPEADVTALGQAVFQEQLDRMGIAPLETAASQPTIYNQDEDTIQFGMGFYYRPENTED
-646 PQAAAARLGTAHYQ
+646 TMQ
-660 WIRDNVGL
+660 WL
-668 PVLDFYTETKVREI
+668 P
-682 SEAGDAM
+682 
-689 IIGATDYFLPREED
+689 
-703 KSLWIIG
+703 G
-710 NTKELDGDQ
+710 NTWYADG
-719 EGWLRN
+719 EYAGWLKCSRVM
-725 TCTIEARLVDGV
+725 TAELQDGQ
-737 WTAMDYST
+737 WTVTQVGT
-745 GILSLA
+745 GALPTPWPRG

>member
-30 AARLLLRQAPK
+30 GARLLLRQAPK

-74 QTVAETGPLTEVSY
+74 QTVAENGPLTEVSY
-88 LPGAGLPEAA
+88 LPGARLPEAA
-98 PGVGAADAALPQVA
+98 PGVGVADAVLPQAA
-112 GTGQALGLWEVL
+112 GAGQALGLWEVL

-132 VALVVGALVAYL
+132 AALLIGALVAYL

-206 LIKTLGFL
+206 LVKPLGFL

-237 MSCDEKVLAQLGEE
+237 MSCDEKVLSQLGEE

-261 SIGSRRRFPAPNP
+261 SIGSSRRFPAPNP

-362 TTWLDQPDQELLS
+362 TTWLDQPDETLVELSTPGEKPATQEVLDTM
-375 RYEAARQ
+375 EQEINARF
-382 SLRPITMGD
+382 
-391 GAAASAAESSPEA
+391 E
-404 DAGPSQVGE
+404 
-413 SSLASG
+413 
-419 KSSDPS
+419 
-425 AAAQA
+425 
-430 ELDAYLQEAFPP
+430 ELFPG
-442 EYFTERGYEAFTSTM
+442 EYFTATGYESLRAKVL
-457 MQSYFFHL
+457 QDVRFHVM
-465 FVGDGTMKLARLEP
+465 VGDGTMKLARLEP

-525 YREDV
+525 YPEDV

-554 ELEAEMQDAFDNMQS
+554 ELETEMQDAFDNMQS
-569 LQEEIDRLEAEQAE
+569 LQEEIDRLEAEQEE

-601 FDRYGDALGQAYE
+601 FDRYGDAQDQAYE
-614 DGDTAESSAVS
+614 DGGTAESSAVS
-625 QPEATPP
+625 QPETAATPP
-632 PAASQSGAETATEP
+632 PPLEAPEADVTALGQAVFQEQLDRMGIAPLETAASQPTIYNQDEDTIQFGMGFYYRPENTED
-646 PQAAAARLGTAHYQ
+646 TMQ
-660 WIRDNVGL
+660 WL
-668 PVLDFYTETKVREI
+668 P
-682 SEAGDAM
+682 
-689 IIGATDYFLPREED
+689 
-703 KSLWIIG
+703 G
-710 NTKELDGDQ
+710 NTWYADG
-719 EGWLRN
+719 EYAGWLKCSRVM
-725 TCTIEARLVDGV
+725 TAELQDGQ
-737 WTAMDYST
+737 WTVTQVGT
-745 GILSLA
+745 GALPTPWPRG

>member
-1 MTILHEIGGV
+1 MTILREIGGV

-30 AARLLLRQAPK
+30 GARLLLRQAPK

-98 PGVGAADAALPQVA
+98 PGVGAADAVLPQAA
-112 GTGQALGLWEVL
+112 GAGQALGLWEVL

-132 VALVVGALVAYL
+132 AALVIGALAAYL

-206 LIKTLGFL
+206 LVKPLGFL

-237 MSCDEKVLAQLGEE
+237 MSCDEKVLSQLGEE

-325 SASPASSGD
+325 SASPASAD
-334 SGGAGDTSSATLA
+334 SGGAGGTSSATLA
-347 TGVEDEVDQHLLEVL
+347 TGMYDEADQHLLEVL
-362 TTWLDQPDQELLS
+362 TTWLDQPDETLVELSTPGEKPATQEVLDTM
-375 RYEAARQ
+375 EQEINARF
-382 SLRPITMGD
+382 
-391 GAAASAAESSPEA
+391 E
-404 DAGPSQVGE
+404 
-413 SSLASG
+413 
-419 KSSDPS
+419 
-425 AAAQA
+425 
-430 ELDAYLQEAFPP
+430 ELFPG
-442 EYFTERGYEAFTSTM
+442 EYFTATGYESLRAKVL
-457 MQSYFFHL
+457 QDVRFHVM
-465 FVGDGTMKLARLEP
+465 VGDGTMKLARLEP

-493 TARVSRPGEEEQDIP
+493 TVRVSRPGEEEQDIP

-569 LQEEIDRLEAEQAE
+569 LQEEIDRLEAEQEE

-625 QPEATPP
+625 QPEAAATPP
-632 PAASQSGAETATEP
+632 PPQEAPEADVTALGQAVFQEQLDRMGIAPLETAASQPTIYNQDEDTIQFGMGFYYRPENTED
-646 PQAAAARLGTAHYQ
+646 TMQ
-660 WIRDNVGL
+660 WL
-668 PVLDFYTETKVREI
+668 P
-682 SEAGDAM
+682 
-689 IIGATDYFLPREED
+689 
-703 KSLWIIG
+703 G
-710 NTKELDGDQ
+710 NTWYADG
-719 EGWLRN
+719 EYAGWLKCSRVM
-725 TCTIEARLVDGV
+725 TAELQDGQ
-737 WTAMDYST
+737 WTVTQVGT
-745 GILSLA
+745 GALPTPWPQG

>member
-1 MTILHEIGGV
+1 MTILREIGGV

-21 ASLVILAIC
+21 AGLVILAIC

-88 LPGAGLPEAA
+88 LPGAGLPAAA
-98 PGVGAADAALPQVA
+98 PGVGAADAALPQAA
-112 GTGQALGLWEVL
+112 GAGQALGLWEVL

-132 VALVVGALVAYL
+132 AALLIGALVAYL

-206 LIKTLGFL
+206 LVKPLGFL
-214 LLAIHWFNPLVWLAF
+214 LLTIHWFNPLVWLAF

-237 MSCDEKVLAQLGEE
+237 MSCDEKVLSQLGEE

-334 SGGAGDTSSATLA
+334 SGGAGGTSSATLA
-347 TGVEDEVDQHLLEVL
+347 TGIYDEVDQHLLEVL
-362 TTWLDQPDQELLS
+362 TTWLDQPDETLVELSTPGEKPATQE
-375 RYEAARQ
+375 
-382 SLRPITMGD
+382 
-391 GAAASAAESSPEA
+391 
-404 DAGPSQVGE
+404 V
-413 SSLASG
+413 
-419 KSSDPS
+419 
-425 AAAQA
+425 
-430 ELDAYLQEAFPP
+430 LDAMEQEINARFEELFPG
-442 EYFTERGYEAFTSTM
+442 EYFTETGYESLRAVVL
-457 MQSYFFHL
+457 QAVRFHTA
-465 FVGDGTMKLARLEP
+465 VGDGTMKLARLEP

-493 TARVSRPGEEEQDIP
+493 TVRVSRPGEEEQDIP
-508 LRVSVQ
+508 LRVSAQ

-541 FLAMESAAQEQQA
+541 FLVMESTAQEQQA

-569 LQEEIDRLEAEQAE
+569 LQEEIDRLEAEQEE

-625 QPEATPP
+625 QPETAATPP
-632 PAASQSGAETATEP
+632 PPQEAPEADVTALGQAVFQEQLDRMGIAPLETAASQPTIYNQDEDTIQFGMTFYYRPENLDDS
-646 PQAAAARLGTAHYQ
+646 QQ
-660 WIRDNVGL
+660 WL
-668 PVLDFYTETKVREI
+668 P
-682 SEAGDAM
+682 
-689 IIGATDYFLPREED
+689 
-703 KSLWIIG
+703 G
-710 NTKELDGDQ
+710 NTWYADG
-719 EGWLRN
+719 EYAGWLKCSRVM
-725 TCTIEARLVDGV
+725 TAELQDGQ
-737 WTAMDYST
+737 WTVTQVGT
-745 GILSLA
+745 GALPTPWPRG

>member
-1 MTILHEIGGV
+1 MDIFREIGGV

-21 ASLVILAIC
+21 AGLVILAIC

-88 LPGAGLPEAA
+88 LPGAGLPAAA
-98 PGVGAADAALPQVA
+98 PGVGAADAVLPQAA
-112 GTGQALGLWEVL
+112 GAGQALGLWEVL

-132 VALVVGALVAYL
+132 AALLIGALVAYL

-206 LIKTLGFL
+206 LVKPLGFL

-237 MSCDEKVLAQLGEE
+237 MSCDEKVLSQLGEE

-325 SASPASSGD
+325 SASPASAD
-334 SGGAGDTSSATLA
+334 SGGAGGTSSATLA
-347 TGVEDEVDQHLLEVL
+347 TGIYDEADQHLLEVL
-362 TTWLDQPDQELLS
+362 TTWLDQPDETL
-375 RYEAARQ
+375 
-382 SLRPITMGD
+382 
-391 GAAASAAESSPEA
+391 
-404 DAGPSQVGE
+404 
-413 SSLASG
+413 
-419 KSSDPS
+419 
-425 AAAQA
+425 A
-430 ELDAYLQEAFPP
+430 ELSTPGEKPATQEVLDTMEQEINARFEELFPG
-442 EYFTERGYEAFTSTM
+442 EYFTETGYASLRAVVL
-457 MQSYFFHL
+457 QAVRFHTA
-465 FVGDGTMKLARLEP
+465 VGDGAMKLARLEP

-493 TARVSRPGEEEQDIP
+493 TVRVSRPGEEEQDIP

-541 FLAMESAAQEQQA
+541 FLAMESAAQEQQE

-569 LQEEIDRLEAEQAE
+569 LQEEIDRLEAEQEE

-625 QPEATPP
+625 QPEAAATPP
-632 PAASQSGAETATEP
+632 PPQEAPEADVTALGQAVFQEQLDRMGIAPLETAASQPTIYNQNEDTIQFGMGFYYRPENTED
-646 PQAAAARLGTAHYQ
+646 TMQ
-660 WIRDNVGL
+660 WL
-668 PVLDFYTETKVREI
+668 P
-682 SEAGDAM
+682 
-689 IIGATDYFLPREED
+689 
-703 KSLWIIG
+703 G
-710 NTKELDGDQ
+710 NTWYADG
-719 EGWLRN
+719 EYAGWLKCSRVM
-725 TCTIEARLVDGV
+725 TAELQDGQ
-737 WTAMDYST
+737 WTVTQVGT
-745 GILSLA
+745 GALPTPWPRG

>member
-1 MTILHEIGGV
+1 MDIFREIGGV

-21 ASLVILAIC
+21 AGLVILAIC

-88 LPGAGLPEAA
+88 LPGAGLPAAA
-98 PGVGAADAALPQVA
+98 PGVGAADAALPQAA
-112 GTGQALGLWEVL
+112 GAGQALGLWEVL

-132 VALVVGALVAYL
+132 AALLIGALVAYL

-206 LIKTLGFL
+206 LVKPLGFL

-237 MSCDEKVLAQLGEE
+237 MSCDEKVLSQLGEE

-325 SASPASSGD
+325 SASPASAD
-334 SGGAGDTSSATLA
+334 SGGAGGTSSATLA
-347 TGVEDEVDQHLLEVL
+347 TGMYDEADQHLLEVL
-362 TTWLDQPDQELLS
+362 TTWLDQPDETLVELSTPGEKPATQE
-375 RYEAARQ
+375 
-382 SLRPITMGD
+382 
-391 GAAASAAESSPEA
+391 
-404 DAGPSQVGE
+404 V
-413 SSLASG
+413 
-419 KSSDPS
+419 
-425 AAAQA
+425 
-430 ELDAYLQEAFPP
+430 LDAMEQEINARFEELFPG
-442 EYFTERGYEAFTSTM
+442 EYFTETGYESLRAVVL
-457 MQSYFFHL
+457 QAVRFHTA
-465 FVGDGTMKLARLEP
+465 VGDGAMKLARLEP

-493 TARVSRPGEEEQDIP
+493 TVRVSRPGEEEQDIP

-541 FLAMESAAQEQQA
+541 FLAMESTAQEQQA
-554 ELEAEMQDAFDNMQS
+554 ELEAEMQDAFDSMQS
-569 LQEEIDRLEAEQAE
+569 LQEEIDRLEAEQEE
-583 GAAVSSQLEEA
+583 GVAVSSQLEEA

-625 QPEATPP
+625 QPEAAATPP
-632 PAASQSGAETATEP
+632 PPQEAPEADVTALGQAVFQEQLDRMGIAPLETAASQPTIYNQDEDTIQFGMTFYYRPENLDDS
-646 PQAAAARLGTAHYQ
+646 QQ
-660 WIRDNVGL
+660 WL
-668 PVLDFYTETKVREI
+668 P
-682 SEAGDAM
+682 
-689 IIGATDYFLPREED
+689 
-703 KSLWIIG
+703 G
-710 NTKELDGDQ
+710 NTWYADG
-719 EGWLRN
+719 EYAGWLKCSRVM
-725 TCTIEARLVDGV
+725 TAELQDGQ
-737 WTAMDYST
+737 WTVTQVGT
-745 GILSLA
+745 GALPTPWPQG

>member
-1 MTILHEIGGV
+1 MDIFREIGGV

-21 ASLVILAIC
+21 AGLVILAIC

-88 LPGAGLPEAA
+88 LPGAGLPAAA
-98 PGVGAADAALPQVA
+98 PGVGAADAVLPQAA
-112 GTGQALGLWEVL
+112 GAGQALGLWEVL

-132 VALVVGALVAYL
+132 AALLIGALVAYL

-206 LIKTLGFL
+206 LIKPLGFL

-237 MSCDEKVLAQLGEE
+237 MSCDEKVLSQLGEE

-334 SGGAGDTSSATLA
+334 SGGAGGTSSATLA

-362 TTWLDQPDQELLS
+362 TTWLDQPDETLVELSTPGEKPATQE
-375 RYEAARQ
+375 
-382 SLRPITMGD
+382 
-391 GAAASAAESSPEA
+391 
-404 DAGPSQVGE
+404 V
-413 SSLASG
+413 
-419 KSSDPS
+419 
-425 AAAQA
+425 
-430 ELDAYLQEAFPP
+430 LDAMEQEINARFEELFPG
-442 EYFTERGYEAFTSTM
+442 EYFTETGYESLRAVVLQTVR
-457 MQSYFFHL
+457 FHTA
-465 FVGDGTMKLARLEP
+465 VGDGTMKLARLEP

-493 TARVSRPGEEEQDIP
+493 TVRVSRPGEKEQDIP

-530 TQVYAYFGSDP
+530 AQVYAYFGSDP

-569 LQEEIDRLEAEQAE
+569 LQEEIDRLEEEQEE

-625 QPEATPP
+625 RPEAAATPP
-632 PAASQSGAETATEP
+632 PPQEAPEADVTALGQAVFQEQLDRMGIAPLETAASQPTIYNQDEDTIQFGMGFYYRPENTED
-646 PQAAAARLGTAHYQ
+646 TMQ
-660 WIRDNVGL
+660 WL
-668 PVLDFYTETKVREI
+668 P
-682 SEAGDAM
+682 
-689 IIGATDYFLPREED
+689 
-703 KSLWIIG
+703 G
-710 NTKELDGDQ
+710 NTWYADG
-719 EGWLRN
+719 EYAGWLKCSRVM
-725 TCTIEARLVDGV
+725 TAELQDGQ
-737 WTAMDYST
+737 WTVTQVGT
-745 GILSLA
+745 GALPTPWPRG

>member
-1 MTILHEIGGV
+1 MTILREIGGV

-21 ASLVILAIC
+21 AGLVILAIC

-98 PGVGAADAALPQVA
+98 PGVGAADAVLPQAA
-112 GTGQALGLWEVL
+112 GAGQALGLWEVL

-132 VALVVGALVAYL
+132 AALVIGALAAYL

-206 LIKTLGFL
+206 LVKPLGFL

-237 MSCDEKVLAQLGEE
+237 MSCDEKVLSQLGEE

-325 SASPASSGD
+325 SASPASAD
-334 SGGAGDTSSATLA
+334 SGGAGGTSSATLA
-347 TGVEDEVDQHLLEVL
+347 TGMYDEADQHLLEVL
-362 TTWLDQPDQELLS
+362 TTWLDQPDETLVELSTPGEKPATQEVLDTM
-375 RYEAARQ
+375 EQEINARF
-382 SLRPITMGD
+382 
-391 GAAASAAESSPEA
+391 E
-404 DAGPSQVGE
+404 
-413 SSLASG
+413 
-419 KSSDPS
+419 
-425 AAAQA
+425 
-430 ELDAYLQEAFPP
+430 ELFPG
-442 EYFTERGYEAFTSTM
+442 EYFTATGYESLRAKVL
-457 MQSYFFHL
+457 QDVRFHVM
-465 FVGDGTMKLARLEP
+465 VGDGTMKLARLEP

-569 LQEEIDRLEAEQAE
+569 LQEEIDQLEAEQEE

-625 QPEATPP
+625 QPEAAATPP
-632 PAASQSGAETATEP
+632 PPQEAPEADVTALGQAVFQEQLDRMGIAPLETAASQPTIYNQDEDTIQFGMGFYYRPENTED
-646 PQAAAARLGTAHYQ
+646 TMQ
-660 WIRDNVGL
+660 WL
-668 PVLDFYTETKVREI
+668 P
-682 SEAGDAM
+682 
-689 IIGATDYFLPREED
+689 
-703 KSLWIIG
+703 G
-710 NTKELDGDQ
+710 NTWYADG
-719 EGWLRN
+719 EYAGWLKCSRVM
-725 TCTIEARLVDGV
+725 TAELQDGQ
-737 WTAMDYST
+737 WTVTQVGT
-745 GILSLA
+745 GALPTPWPQG

>member
-1 MTILHEIGGV
+1 MDIFREIGGV

-21 ASLVILAIC
+21 AGLVILAIC

-88 LPGAGLPEAA
+88 LPGAGLPAAA
-98 PGVGAADAALPQVA
+98 PGVGAADAALPQAA
-112 GTGQALGLWEVL
+112 GAGQALGLWEVL

-132 VALVVGALVAYL
+132 AALLIGALVAYL
-144 RVKGQVATAV
+144 RVKVQVATAV

-206 LIKTLGFL
+206 LVKPLGFL

-237 MSCDEKVLAQLGEE
+237 MSCDEKVLSQLGEE

-325 SASPASSGD
+325 SASPASAD
-334 SGGAGDTSSATLA
+334 SGGAGGTSSATLA
-347 TGVEDEVDQHLLEVL
+347 TGIYDEADQHLLEVL
-362 TTWLDQPDQELLS
+362 TTWLDQPDETLVELSTSGDRAAVQEG
-375 RYEAARQ
+375 REAHNQKVDARF
-382 SLRPITMGD
+382 
-391 GAAASAAESSPEA
+391 E
-404 DAGPSQVGE
+404 
-413 SSLASG
+413 
-419 KSSDPS
+419 
-425 AAAQA
+425 
-430 ELDAYLQEAFPP
+430 ELFPG
-442 EYFTERGYEAFTSTM
+442 EYFTETGYESLRAVVL
-457 MQSYFFHL
+457 QAVRFHTA
-465 FVGDGTMKLARLEP
+465 VGDGAMKLARLEP

-493 TARVSRPGEEEQDIP
+493 TVRVSRPGEEEQDIP

-525 YREDV
+525 YPEDV

-569 LQEEIDRLEAEQAE
+569 LQEEIDRLEEEQEE

-601 FDRYGDALGQAYE
+601 FDRYGAAQGQAYE

-625 QPEATPP
+625 QPETAATPP
-632 PAASQSGAETATEP
+632 PPQEAPEADVTALGQAVFQEQLDRMGIAPLETAASQPTIYNQNEDTIQFGMGFYYRPENTED
-646 PQAAAARLGTAHYQ
+646 TMQ
-660 WIRDNVGL
+660 WL
-668 PVLDFYTETKVREI
+668 P
-682 SEAGDAM
+682 
-689 IIGATDYFLPREED
+689 
-703 KSLWIIG
+703 G
-710 NTKELDGDQ
+710 NTWYADG
-719 EGWLRN
+719 EYAGWLKCSRVM
-725 TCTIEARLVDGV
+725 TAELQDGQ
-737 WTAMDYST
+737 WTVTQVGT
-745 GILSLA
+745 GALPTPWPRG

>member
-1 MTILHEIGGV
+1 MTILREIGGV

-98 PGVGAADAALPQVA
+98 PGVGAADAVLPQAA
-112 GTGQALGLWEVL
+112 GAGQALGLWEVL

-132 VALVVGALVAYL
+132 AALLIGALAAYL

-206 LIKTLGFL
+206 LIKPLGFL

-237 MSCDEKVLAQLGEE
+237 MSCDEKVLSQLGEE

-325 SASPASSGD
+325 SASPASAD
-334 SGGAGDTSSATLA
+334 SGGAGGTSSATLA
-347 TGVEDEVDQHLLEVL
+347 TGMYDEADQHLLEVL
-362 TTWLDQPDQELLS
+362 TTWLDQPDETLVELSTPGEKPATQE
-375 RYEAARQ
+375 
-382 SLRPITMGD
+382 
-391 GAAASAAESSPEA
+391 
-404 DAGPSQVGE
+404 V
-413 SSLASG
+413 
-419 KSSDPS
+419 
-425 AAAQA
+425 
-430 ELDAYLQEAFPP
+430 LDAMEQEINARFEELFPG
-442 EYFTERGYEAFTSTM
+442 EYFTETGYASFRAM
-457 MQSYFFHL
+457 VLQAYIFHTA
-465 FVGDGTMKLARLEP
+465 VGDGTMKLARLEP

-493 TARVSRPGEEEQDIP
+493 TVRVSRPGEEEQDIP

-541 FLAMESAAQEQQA
+541 FLAMESTAQEQQA

-569 LQEEIDRLEAEQAE
+569 LQEEIDRLEAEQEE

-625 QPEATPP
+625 QPEAAATPP
-632 PAASQSGAETATEP
+632 PPQEAPEADVTALGQAVFQEQLDRMGIAPLETAASQPTIYNQDEDTIQFGMGFYYRPENTED
-646 PQAAAARLGTAHYQ
+646 TTQ
-660 WIRDNVGL
+660 WL
-668 PVLDFYTETKVREI
+668 P
-682 SEAGDAM
+682 
-689 IIGATDYFLPREED
+689 
-703 KSLWIIG
+703 G
-710 NTKELDGDQ
+710 NTWYADG
-719 EGWLRN
+719 EYAGWLKCSRVM
-725 TCTIEARLVDGV
+725 TAELQDGQ
-737 WTAMDYST
+737 WTVTQVGT
-745 GILSLA
+745 GALPTPWPQG

>member
-1 MTILHEIGGV
+1 MDIFREIGGV

-21 ASLVILAIC
+21 AGLVILAIC

-88 LPGAGLPEAA
+88 LPGAGLPAAA
-98 PGVGAADAALPQVA
+98 PGVGAADAALPQAA
-112 GTGQALGLWEVL
+112 GAGQALGLWEVL

-132 VALVVGALVAYL
+132 AALLIGALVAYL

-206 LIKTLGFL
+206 LIKPLGFL

-237 MSCDEKVLAQLGEE
+237 MSCDEKVLSQLGEE

-325 SASPASSGD
+325 SASPASAD
-334 SGGAGDTSSATLA
+334 SGGAGGTSSATLA
-347 TGVEDEVDQHLLEVL
+347 TGIYDEGDQRLLEVL
-362 TTWLDQPDQELLS
+362 TTWLDQPDETLVELSTSGDRAAVQEG
-375 RYEAARQ
+375 REAHNQKVDARF
-382 SLRPITMGD
+382 
-391 GAAASAAESSPEA
+391 E
-404 DAGPSQVGE
+404 
-413 SSLASG
+413 
-419 KSSDPS
+419 
-425 AAAQA
+425 
-430 ELDAYLQEAFPP
+430 ELFPG
-442 EYFTERGYEAFTSTM
+442 EYFTETGYESLRAVVL
-457 MQSYFFHL
+457 QAVRFHTA
-465 FVGDGTMKLARLEP
+465 VGDGTMKLARLEP

-493 TARVSRPGEEEQDIP
+493 TVRVSRPGEEEQDIP

-569 LQEEIDRLEAEQAE
+569 LQEEIDRLEEEQEE
-583 GAAVSSQLEEA
+583 GAAVSSRLEEA

-601 FDRYGDALGQAYE
+601 FDRYGAALGQAYE

-625 QPEATPP
+625 RPEAAATPP
-632 PAASQSGAETATEP
+632 PPQEAPEADVTALGQAVFQEQLDRMGIAPLETAASQPTIYNQNEDTIQFGMGFYYRPENTED
-646 PQAAAARLGTAHYQ
+646 TMQ
-660 WIRDNVGL
+660 WL
-668 PVLDFYTETKVREI
+668 P
-682 SEAGDAM
+682 
-689 IIGATDYFLPREED
+689 
-703 KSLWIIG
+703 G
-710 NTKELDGDQ
+710 NTWYADG
-719 EGWLRN
+719 EYAGWLKCSRVM
-725 TCTIEARLVDGV
+725 TAELQDGQ
-737 WTAMDYST
+737 WTVTQVGT
-745 GILSLA
+745 GALPTPWPQG

>member
-1 MTILHEIGGV
+1 MTILREIGGV

-30 AARLLLRQAPK
+30 GARLLLRQAPK

-74 QTVAETGPLTEVSY
+74 QTVAENGPLTEVSY

-124 GLVWLLGA
+124 GLVGLLGA
-132 VALVVGALVAYL
+132 AALLIGALVAYL

-206 LIKTLGFL
+206 LVKPLGFL

-237 MSCDEKVLAQLGEE
+237 MSCDEKVLSQLGEE

-334 SGGAGDTSSATLA
+334 SGGAGGTSSATLA
-347 TGVEDEVDQHLLEVL
+347 TGIYDEADQHLLEVL
-362 TTWLDQPDQELLS
+362 ATWLDQPDETLVELSTPGEKPATQEVLDTM
-375 RYEAARQ
+375 EQEINARC
-382 SLRPITMGD
+382 
-391 GAAASAAESSPEA
+391 EE
-404 DAGPSQVGE
+404 V
-413 SSLASG
+413 
-419 KSSDPS
+419 
-425 AAAQA
+425 
-430 ELDAYLQEAFPP
+430 FP
-442 EYFTERGYEAFTSTM
+442 EYFTATGYESLRAKVL
-457 MQSYFFHL
+457 QDVRFHVM
-465 FVGDGTMKLARLEP
+465 VGDGTMKLARLEP

-541 FLAMESAAQEQQA
+541 FLAMESAAQEQQE
-554 ELEAEMQDAFDNMQS
+554 ELEAEMQDAFDSMQS
-569 LQEEIDRLEAEQAE
+569 LQEEIDRLEAEQEE
-583 GAAVSSQLEEA
+583 GVAVSSQLEEA
-594 QSQWQAE
+594 QCQWQAE

-625 QPEATPP
+625 QPEAAATPP
-632 PAASQSGAETATEP
+632 PPQEAPEADVTALGQAVFQEQLDRMGIAPLETAASQPTIYNQDEDTIQFGMGFYYRPENTED
-646 PQAAAARLGTAHYQ
+646 TMQ
-660 WIRDNVGL
+660 WL
-668 PVLDFYTETKVREI
+668 P
-682 SEAGDAM
+682 
-689 IIGATDYFLPREED
+689 
-703 KSLWIIG
+703 G
-710 NTKELDGDQ
+710 NTWYADG
-719 EGWLRN
+719 EYAGWLRCSRVM
-725 TCTIEARLVDGV
+725 TAELQDGQ
-737 WTAMDYST
+737 WTVTQVGT
-745 GILSLA
+745 GALPTPWPQG

>member
-1 MTILHEIGGV
+1 MDIFREIGGV

-21 ASLVILAIC
+21 AGLVILAIC
-30 AARLLLRQAPK
+30 GARLLLRQAPK

-88 LPGAGLPEAA
+88 LPGAGLPAAA
-98 PGVGAADAALPQVA
+98 PGVGAADAALPQAA
-112 GTGQALGLWEVL
+112 GAGQALGLWEVL

-132 VALVVGALVAYL
+132 AALLIGALVAYL

-206 LIKTLGFL
+206 LVKPLGFL

-237 MSCDEKVLAQLGEE
+237 MSCDEKVLSQLGEE

-296 RWVTVA
+296 RWVTIA

-325 SASPASSGD
+325 SASPASAD
-334 SGGAGDTSSATLA
+334 SGGAGGTSSATLA
-347 TGVEDEVDQHLLEVL
+347 TGIYDEADQHLLEVL
-362 TTWLDQPDQELLS
+362 TTWLDQPDETLVELSTPGEKPATQE
-375 RYEAARQ
+375 
-382 SLRPITMGD
+382 
-391 GAAASAAESSPEA
+391 
-404 DAGPSQVGE
+404 V
-413 SSLASG
+413 
-419 KSSDPS
+419 
-425 AAAQA
+425 
-430 ELDAYLQEAFPP
+430 LDAMEQEINARFEELFPG
-442 EYFTERGYEAFTSTM
+442 EYFTETGYGSLRAKVL
-457 MQSYFFHL
+457 QAVRFHTA
-465 FVGDGTMKLARLEP
+465 VGDGAMKLARLEP

-493 TARVSRPGEEEQDIP
+493 TVRVSRPGEEEQDIP

-525 YREDV
+525 YPEDV

-541 FLAMESAAQEQQA
+541 FLAMESTAQEQQA
-554 ELEAEMQDAFDNMQS
+554 ELEAEMQDAFDSMQS
-569 LQEEIDRLEAEQAE
+569 LQEEIDRLEAEQEE

-625 QPEATPP
+625 QPEAAATPP
-632 PAASQSGAETATEP
+632 PPQEAPEADVTALGQAVFQEQLDRMGIAPLETAASQPTIYNQDEDTIQFGMGFYYRPENTED
-646 PQAAAARLGTAHYQ
+646 TMQ
-660 WIRDNVGL
+660 WL
-668 PVLDFYTETKVREI
+668 P
-682 SEAGDAM
+682 
-689 IIGATDYFLPREED
+689 
-703 KSLWIIG
+703 G
-710 NTKELDGDQ
+710 NTWYADG
-719 EGWLRN
+719 EYAGWLKCSRVM
-725 TCTIEARLVDGV
+725 TAELQDGQ
-737 WTAMDYST
+737 WTVTQVGT
-745 GILSLA
+745 GALPTPWPRG

>member
-1 MTILHEIGGV
+1 MDIFREIGGV

-30 AARLLLRQAPK
+30 GARLLLRQAPK

-98 PGVGAADAALPQVA
+98 PGLGAADAALPQAA
-112 GTGQALGLWEVL
+112 GAGQALGLWEVL

-132 VALVVGALVAYL
+132 AALLIGALVAYL

-206 LIKTLGFL
+206 LVKPLGFL
-214 LLAIHWFNPLVWLAF
+214 LLTIHWFNPLVWLAF

-237 MSCDEKVLAQLGEE
+237 MSCDEKVLSQLGEE

-334 SGGAGDTSSATLA
+334 SGGAGGTSSATLA

-362 TTWLDQPDQELLS
+362 TTWLDQPDETLVELSTPGEKPATQE
-375 RYEAARQ
+375 
-382 SLRPITMGD
+382 
-391 GAAASAAESSPEA
+391 
-404 DAGPSQVGE
+404 V
-413 SSLASG
+413 
-419 KSSDPS
+419 
-425 AAAQA
+425 
-430 ELDAYLQEAFPP
+430 LDAMEQINARFEELFPG
-442 EYFTERGYEAFTSTM
+442 EYFTETGYASLRAVVL
-457 MQSYFFHL
+457 QAVRFHTA
-465 FVGDGTMKLARLEP
+465 VGDGAMKLARLEP

-541 FLAMESAAQEQQA
+541 FLVMESAAQEQQA

-569 LQEEIDRLEAEQAE
+569 LQEEIDRLEAEQEE

-625 QPEATPP
+625 QPEAAATPP
-632 PAASQSGAETATEP
+632 PPQEAPEADVTALGQAVFQEQLDRMGIAPLETAASQPTIYNQDEDTIQFGMTFYYRPENLDDS
-646 PQAAAARLGTAHYQ
+646 QQ
-660 WIRDNVGL
+660 WL
-668 PVLDFYTETKVREI
+668 P
-682 SEAGDAM
+682 
-689 IIGATDYFLPREED
+689 
-703 KSLWIIG
+703 G
-710 NTKELDGDQ
+710 NTWYADG
-719 EGWLRN
+719 EYAGWLKCSRVM
-725 TCTIEARLVDGV
+725 TAELQDGQ
-737 WTAMDYST
+737 WTVTQVGT
-745 GILSLA
+745 GALPTPWPRG

>member
-1 MTILHEIGGV
+1 MDIFREIGGV

-30 AARLLLRQAPK
+30 GARLLLRQAPK

-88 LPGAGLPEAA
+88 LPGAGLPAAA
-98 PGVGAADAALPQVA
+98 PGVGAADTALPQAA
-112 GTGQALGLWEVL
+112 GAGQALGLWEVL

-132 VALVVGALVAYL
+132 AALLIGALVAYL

-206 LIKTLGFL
+206 LIKPLGFL

-237 MSCDEKVLAQLGEE
+237 MSCDEKVLSQLGEE

-325 SASPASSGD
+325 SSSPASSEDPG
-334 SGGAGDTSSATLA
+334 SAVSTASSTLA
-347 TGVEDEVDQHLLEVL
+347 TGMYDEADQHLLEVL
-362 TTWLDQPDQELLS
+362 TTWLDQPDETLVELSTPGEKPATQEVLDTM
-375 RYEAARQ
+375 EQEINARF
-382 SLRPITMGD
+382 
-391 GAAASAAESSPEA
+391 E
-404 DAGPSQVGE
+404 
-413 SSLASG
+413 
-419 KSSDPS
+419 
-425 AAAQA
+425 
-430 ELDAYLQEAFPP
+430 ELFPG
-442 EYFTERGYEAFTSTM
+442 EYFTATGYESLRAKVL
-457 MQSYFFHL
+457 QDVRFHVM
-465 FVGDGTMKLARLEP
+465 VGDGTMKLARLEP

-541 FLAMESAAQEQQA
+541 FLAMESTAQEQQA
-554 ELEAEMQDAFDNMQS
+554 ELEAEMQDAFDSMQS
-569 LQEEIDRLEAEQAE
+569 LQEEIDRLEAEQEE
-583 GAAVSSQLEEA
+583 GVAVSSQLEEA

-625 QPEATPP
+625 QPEAAATPP
-632 PAASQSGAETATEP
+632 PPQEAPEADVTALGQAVFQEQLDRMGIAPLETAASQPTIYNQNEDTIQFGMGFYYRPENTED
-646 PQAAAARLGTAHYQ
+646 TMQ
-660 WIRDNVGL
+660 WL
-668 PVLDFYTETKVREI
+668 P
-682 SEAGDAM
+682 
-689 IIGATDYFLPREED
+689 
-703 KSLWIIG
+703 G
-710 NTKELDGDQ
+710 NTWYADG
-719 EGWLRN
+719 EYAGWLKCSRVM
-725 TCTIEARLVDGV
+725 TAELQDGQ
-737 WTAMDYST
+737 WTVTQVGT
-745 GILSLA
+745 GALPTPWPRG

>member
-1 MTILHEIGGV
+1 MTILREIGGV

-21 ASLVILAIC
+21 AGLVILAIC

-88 LPGAGLPEAA
+88 LPGAGLPAAA
-98 PGVGAADAALPQVA
+98 PGVGAADAVLPQAA
-112 GTGQALGLWEVL
+112 GAGQALGLWEAL
-124 GLVWLLGA
+124 GLVWILGA
-132 VALVVGALVAYL
+132 AALLIGALVAYL
-144 RVKGQVATAV
+144 RVKRQVATAV

-206 LIKTLGFL
+206 LVKPLGFL

-237 MSCDEKVLAQLGEE
+237 MSCDEKVLSQLGEE

-334 SGGAGDTSSATLA
+334 SGGAGGTSSATLA
-347 TGVEDEVDQHLLEVL
+347 TGIYDEADQHLLEVL
-362 TTWLDQPDQELLS
+362 TTWLDQPDETLVELSTPGEKPATQE
-375 RYEAARQ
+375 
-382 SLRPITMGD
+382 
-391 GAAASAAESSPEA
+391 
-404 DAGPSQVGE
+404 V
-413 SSLASG
+413 
-419 KSSDPS
+419 
-425 AAAQA
+425 
-430 ELDAYLQEAFPP
+430 LDAMEQEINARFEELFPG
-442 EYFTERGYEAFTSTM
+442 EYFTETGYESLRAVVL
-457 MQSYFFHL
+457 QAVRFHTA
-465 FVGDGTMKLARLEP
+465 VGDGTMKLARLEP

-493 TARVSRPGEEEQDIP
+493 TVRVSRPGEEEQDIP
-508 LRVSVQ
+508 LQVSVQ

-569 LQEEIDRLEAEQAE
+569 LQEEIDRLEAEQEE

-625 QPEATPP
+625 RPEAAAPP
-632 PAASQSGAETATEP
+632 EDSQSEAETTSETP
-646 PQAAAARLGTAHYQ
+646 EAAAARLGTSHYQ
-660 WIRDNVGL
+660 RTRDNVGL
-668 PVLDFYTETKVREI
+668 PVLDFYTETAVREI
-682 SEAGDAM
+682 SETGDAM
-689 IIGATDYFLPREED
+689 IIGATDYFLPQEED
-703 KSLWIIG
+703 KSLWFIG

-725 TCTIEARLVDGV
+725 TCTIEAHLVDGV
-737 WTAMDYST
+737 WTEVDYST
-745 GILSLA
+745 GILSLD